1 MNLNLYNMNRVQLT
15 LTGAALC
22 VMLSVLFSI
31 KLLLAHIS
39 NWKKPKEQKA
49 IVVIILMAPIYAVVS
64 YVGLLKFQGSE
75 AYFMFLESIK
85 ECYEG
90 LVMAKFLA
98 LLYSYLNISISR
110 SIVPDEVKG
119 REIHHSFPMT
129 LFQPH
134 SVKLNHKTLKQLK
147 YWTWQFVAI
156 RPVCSILMIA
166 LQLLDIYPDWI
177 SWTFTIILNISVS
190 LALYSLVLF
199 YHVFDKELAPH
210 NPLAK
215 FLCVKGIV
223 FFCFWQGILLEI
235 LVAMGIIKSQHIWID
250 VVYIQQAYQ
259 NMLVVVEMMFFSVFQ
274 MSAYSAAP
282 YAGDTKSSV
291 KDKKKD

>member
-1 MNLNLYNMNRVQLT
+1 MNLNIYNMNRGQLT
-15 LTGAALC
+15 LLGSTIC

-31 KLLLAHIS
+31 KLLLAHLS

-49 IVVIILMAPIYAVVS
+49 IVVIILMAPIYAVDS
-64 YVGLLKFQGSE
+64 YVGLLDFRGSE
-75 AYFMFLESIK
+75 AFFMLLDSIK
-85 ECYEG
+85 ECYEA

-98 LLYSYLNISISR
+98 LLYTYLNISISK

-134 SVKLNHKTLKQLK
+134 SVRLNHKTLKLLK

-166 LQLLDIYPDWI
+166 LQLLDIYPAWI

-199 YHVFDKELAPH
+199 YHVFAKELAPH

-223 FFCFWQGILLEI
+223 FFCFWQGIVLEM
-235 LVAMGIIKSQHIWID
+235 LVAAGIIQSHHIWLD
-250 VVYIQQAYQ
+250 VVHIQQAYQ
-259 NMLVVVEMMFFSVFQ
+259 NILVIVEMVFFSIFQ

-282 YAGDTKSSV
+282 YAGM
-291 KDKKKD
+291 KDKKTD